1 MSKMTK
7 YALSGALLLV
17 SASSAAAL
25 PPAPSPGYLA
35 ETFAFDCAARCSRT
49 PSLEDQLFVQVIRDA
64 DLVPDDANIYF
75 KFWNLTGLKSS
86 VQQISIEGW
95 SDFTLLGGTGTQFEI
110 ANRRHPR
117 NLAGVRFDEEISFR
131 ARARGGSSRLA
142 AGIDT
147 ETDTF
152 EFYTTDVSFEELI
165 AAIGSGSLRF
175 GLRVAGFE
183 DGGRATYINATAP
196 VPEPG
201 TVALMLGG
209 LGIVAAIVRR
219 RRRHPVRR

>member
-1 MSKMTK
+1 MMQC
-7 YALSGALLLV
+7 AVSGALLLV
-17 SASSAAAL
+17 SATSLAAM
-25 PPAPSPGYLA
+25 PPAPSPGYAA
-35 ETFAFDCAARCSRT
+35 ETFAFDCAARCNRT

-75 KFWNLTGLKSS
+75 KFWNLTGLESS
-86 VQQISIEGW
+86 VQQISVEGW
-95 SDFTLLGGTGTQFEI
+95 SDFTLLEGSGTRFKI

-117 NLAGVRFDEEISFR
+117 NLAGVRFDEDISFR
-131 ARARGGSSRLA
+131 AQARGRWQRSA

-152 EFYTTDVSFEELI
+152 EFYTTGVTFEEVI

-201 TVALMLGG
+201 TYALMLAG
-209 LGIVAAIVRR
+209 LGILGTMARR
-219 RRRHPVRR
+219 RTARRVQP

>member
-7 YALSGALLLV
+7 YALSSALLLV
-17 SASSAAAL
+17 SGASLAAL
-25 PPAPSPGYLA
+25 PPAPSAGYVA
-35 ETFAFDCAARCSRT
+35 ETFAFDCAARCDRT

-75 KFWNLTGLKSS
+75 KFWNLTGEKSS

-95 SDFTLLGGTGTQFEI
+95 SDFTLLGGSGTRFEI

-117 NLAGVRFDEEISFR
+117 NLAGVRFDEDITFR
-131 ARARGGSSRLA
+131 ARARGRWPRSA
-142 AGIDT
+142 AGIDS

-152 EFYTTDVSFEELI
+152 ELYTTGVSFEELI

-183 DGGRATYINATAP
+183 DGGRATYINAAAP

-201 TVALMLGG
+201 TYALMLGG
-209 LGIVAAIVRR
+209 LGIVAAFARR
-219 RRRHPVRR
+219 QRGPSVQR